1 MEKLKTRFV
10 PGNRPLNQH
19 PTPQFC
25 RSSYLNLNGTW
36 DYGSAPL
43 GKAIAYD
50 RKILVPFS
58 PESDLSGVG
67 EILTPEMHASYRLV
81 FDLPEGFN
89 RGRYILHF
97 GAVDEVAEVLLN
109 GTTLCTHEGG
119 NLPFQVEVT
128 EPIRAKGNE
137 LIVNVQDS
145 IGKTGLGYGKQ
156 KLDRGGIWYT
166 PHSGIWQTVWLE
178 TVPEEF
184 IRSVQITPHLENNTV
199 TLRVNAPRDV
209 EVTLLRGTFA
219 FAYGKTANGSLTLNV
234 PSPRLWTPEDP
245 FLYDI
250 QLKMGAD
257 EVKSYFAMRSFGQ
270 TVYGGKHVFA
280 LNGKPYFLCGLL
292 DQGYYPD
299 GLFTP
304 PSDEA
309 MINDIEVTK
318 KMGFNML
325 RKHIKVEPDRWY
337 YHCDR
342 LGVIVIQDMV
352 NGGDNLPMRNLV
364 LPFVG
369 IHLNDTKN
377 YKKAGREDAG
387 NRRRAENE
395 MIQTV
400 EWLYNHPSIAVYT
413 VFNEGWGQFDS
424 ARITKSLAAID
435 STRLYDSTSGW
446 HDQGAGQFQ
455 SRHIYF
461 KSLMNAKADGARIL
475 SLSECG
481 GFGYAVEGHTTG
493 STFGY
498 TVCPTTDKLLEKL
511 TKLFA
516 EANAL
521 IAKEGLSV
529 LVYTQ
534 LTDVEDEVNGLMTY
548 DRQEKLPA
556 STLRA
561 LTGMLKFK

>member
-1 MEKLKTRFV
+1 MEILKTRFT
-10 PGNRPLNQH
+10 PGPRPLNEH
-19 PTPQFC
+19 PTPQFR

-36 DYGSAPL
+36 EYGSA
-43 GKAIAYD
+43 KNDQTIEYN
-50 RKILVPFS
+50 RTILVPFS
-58 PESDLSGVG
+58 PEAPLSGVN
-67 EILTPEMHASYRLV
+67 EILTPDMHASYRLA
-81 FDLPEGFN
+81 FDLPDGFN
-89 RGRYILHF
+89 RGQYVLHF
-97 GAVDEVAEVLLN
+97 GAVDEYAEVILN
-109 GTTLCTHEGG
+109 GEVVCTHEGG
-119 NLPFQVEVT
+119 NLPFRANVT
-128 EPIRAKGNE
+128 AQIKEKSNV
-137 LIVNVQDS
+137 LIVNVKDTL
-145 IGKTGLGYGKQ
+145 GATGLGYGKQ

-178 TVPEEF
+178 TVPEEY
-184 IRSVQITPHLENNTV
+184 IRDVRITPNLQNNTV
-199 TLRVNAPRDV
+199 SLQVTAPQEV
-209 EVTLLRGTFA
+209 EVTLKRGTFE
-219 FAYGKTANGSLTLNV
+219 FAYGKTVNGRITLNV

-245 FLYDI
+245 FLYDVS
-250 QLKMGAD
+250 LKMGKD
-257 EVKSYFAMRSFGQ
+257 QVESYFAMRSFGQ
-270 TVYGGKHVFA
+270 TAYNGKTVFA

-309 MINDIEVTK
+309 MIFDIKTTK

-352 NGGDNLPMRNLV
+352 SGGDNLPMRNLV

-377 YKKAGREDAG
+377 YKKVGRDDPA
-387 NRRRAENE
+387 NRRRAEAE
-395 MIQTV
+395 MMQTI
-400 EWLYNHPSIAVYT
+400 ELLYNHPSIAVYT

-424 ARITKSLAAID
+424 ERITKSLEMVD

-446 HDQGAGQFQ
+446 HDQGAGHFQ
-455 SRHIYF
+455 SKHIYF
-461 KSLMNAKADGARIL
+461 KPLRAKADHRIL
-475 SLSECG
+475 SVSECG
-481 GFGYAVEGHTTG
+481 GYGYVVEGHTTG
-493 STFGY
+493 TTFGY

-516 EANAL
+516 EASGL
-521 IAKEGLSV
+521 MVKEGLSV

-534 LTDVEDEVNGLMTY
+534 LTDVEDEVNGLLTY
-548 DRQEKLPA
+548 DRLEKLPA
-556 STLRA
+556 SSVRA

>member
-1 MEKLKTRFV
+1 MEKLTTRFA
-10 PGNRPLNQH
+10 PGARPLNEH
-19 PTPQFC
+19 PAPQFR

-36 DYGSAPL
+36 EYGSAPL
-43 GKAIAYD
+43 NEEIRYD
-50 RKILVPFS
+50 RNILVPFS
-58 PESDLSGVG
+58 PESPLSGVE
-67 EILTPEMHASYRLV
+67 EILTPEMHASYRLR
-81 FDLPEGFN
+81 FTLPQGFN
-89 RGRYILHF
+89 RGRYLLHF
-97 GAVDEVAEVLLN
+97 GAVDEYAEVVLN
-109 GTTLCTHEGG
+109 GKTVCTHEGG
-119 NLPFQVEVT
+119 NLPFTAEVT
-128 EPIRAKGNE
+128 HCIREGENE
-137 LIVNVQDS
+137 LTVHVRDT
-145 IGKTGLGYGKQ
+145 IGAEGLGYGKQ

-178 TVPEEF
+178 TVPEEY
-184 IRSVQITPHLENNTV
+184 IRDVQITPHLENNTV
-199 TLRVNAPRDV
+199 TVRVNAPRDV

-219 FAYGKTANGSLTLNV
+219 FGYGKTKNGSLTLNV
-234 PSPRLWTPEDP
+234 PSPRLWSPEDP

-250 QLKMGAD
+250 RLTMGRD
-257 EVKSYFAMRSFGQ
+257 EVQSYFAMRSFGQ
-270 TVYGGKHVFA
+270 TVYNGHPVFA

-309 MINDIEVTK
+309 MINDIETAK

-352 NGGDNLPMRNLV
+352 NGGDNLPLRNLV

-369 IHLNDTKN
+369 VHLNDTKN
-377 YKKAGREDAG
+377 YGKVGRADPA
-387 NRRRAENE
+387 NRRRAEAE
-395 MIQTV
+395 MLQTV
-400 EWLYNHPSIAVYT
+400 EALYNHPSIAVYT

-424 ARITKSLAAID
+424 TRITKALSMID

-446 HDQGAGQFQ
+446 HDQGEGHFQ

-461 KSLMNAKADGARIL
+461 KPLRAKADHRIL
-475 SLSECG
+475 SVSECG
-481 GFGYAVEGHTTG
+481 GFGYVVEGHTTG
-493 STFGY
+493 TTFGY
-498 TVCPTTDKLLEKL
+498 TVCPTAEALTEKL
-511 TKLFA
+511 TRLTA
-516 EANAL
+516 EAHRL
-521 IAKEGLSV
+521 IQKEGLSV

-534 LTDVEDEVNGLMTY
+534 LTDVEDEVNGLLTY
-548 DRQEKLPA
+548 DRLEKLPA
-556 STLRA
+556 ATVRA